1 MNKYRVCVYAICK
14 NEEQFVNRWVNSMKE
29 ADDIYVLDTGSTD
42 TTVSLLKSLGVHVET
57 KIIKP
62 WRFDDARNASLDMI
76 KDDYDIFVC
85 TDLDEVFNKGWRS
98 NLEDVWDDNINRL
111 YYVYN
116 WSLDENNVPKV
127 SFYYS
132 KIHKKDGYRW
142 VYPVHEVLESS
153 SLEVSKTT
161 DKIILN
167 HYPDSNKSR
176 SSYLKLLE
184 QSVKEYP
191 LNDRNM
197 HYLGREYMYYN
208 KNNEAIDTLI
218 RHLNLKSATW
228 KDERC
233 ASMRFIARCY
243 VRLKRYDE
251 AFMWLNKAIKEAPY
265 LRDPYVAT
273 GLLYYDLKDYENCK
287 KYLLKALKIKN
298 HEMTYIN
305 EVSSWDNTIYDVLS
319 IAYFN
324 LGKYKLSLKYVKLAL
339 SMDKNNERLLNNLEI
354 IKQKEK
360 DVFKG

>member
-42 TTVSLLKSLGVHVET
+42 NTVSLLKSLGVHVET

-62 WRFDDARNASLDMI
+62 WRFDVARNASFDMI
-76 KDDYDIFVC
+76 KDCYDIFVC
-85 TDLDEVFNKGWRS
+85 TDLDEVFNKGWRD
-98 NLEDVWDDNINRL
+98 NLEDVWDDKINRL
-111 YYVYN
+111 YYIYN

-142 VYPVHEVLESS
+142 VYPVHEVLENS
-153 SLEVSKTT
+153 SLEVSKKT

-208 KNNEAIDTLI
+208 KNNKAIDTLI

-273 GLLYYDLKDYENCK
+273 GLLYYDLKDYKNCK

-324 LGKYKLSLKYVKLAL
+324 LGKYRLSLKYVKIAL
-339 SMDKNNERLLNNLEI
+339 SMDKNNKRLLNNLEI

-360 DVFKG
+360 DVFMN